1 MAKDLFFSN
10 LFDWDRDFYNFM
22 RPEKDMTPY
31 SIIKQKDKT
40 VLVHNIVGINKDDL
54 KITVKSENGEKYIC
68 INGSTQDEITGQ
80 KYEVNSRFSVKAQD
94 IKNIESTMKNGL
106 LYIEISYKTPKEE
119 ILDIKIK

>member
-31 SIIKQKDKT
+31 SIIEQKDKT
-40 VLVHNIVGINKDDL
+40 ILVHNIVGINKDDL
-54 KITVKSENGEKYIC
+54 KITIKSENGEKYIC